1 MVEFEPYK
9 DRYEVNY
16 SLDKGKTYI
25 TEKVVEDPEEARSI
39 GTRLRAEGKRYITI
53 QQTLAEGGTLTDF
66 KFKTDWELRAAI
78 GTHIKLVMPDGTK
91 RNAAFAIAELDSI
104 ISSHNEYTFSPS
116 DNFPVDKNGQN
127 INDRNYQD
135 DKNAQAKVIDMAIN
149 VRPEDIVTDSRK
161 VSGTPIVSADGIVV
175 SGNNRTMSLKRVKN
189 DNPER
194 YEEYVTE
201 IEDRAINYGFE
212 KIERSQDGSLLV
224 VDSEGKSFEFKKP
237 VLVRI
242 DFDFPEYNTLE
253 MSKYNQATG
262 KAERPVDV
270 AIKLGKILNSNNEC
284 KEAVINIIS
293 NYETFS
299 ELYSNTADQ
308 KALSNIFIKYGI
320 LTTQAMPMY
329 FGDNRFTDAGKDLI
343 ENMLAG
349 LILEKDSLI
358 LSSEGRIKNYKQI
371 IITSLPVLVKNASL
385 GDDYSI
391 IPELNKAIIIENKIG
406 NLSFKDY
413 LAQMD
418 MFEQLPE
425 KNVLLLNRLLS
436 LGRNKFKASI
446 EGYNNSAESNK
457 EGDMFGETLTKQ
469 QIFDGHITNKIDA
482 DDVKLIDSALSNQSK
497 LSVPEKEIKTEPIAM
512 EKENTVVNAIDQNPF
527 VGGNYFAQNPDKI
540 LAQVVTGKKSR
551 WGKDIV
557 EYKGTLDDIARIDAP
572 ENFIGA
578 NKENEPIA
586 TVINTPIKDVTD
598 KDIDVLDSFKEALE
612 KNKDSV
618 TKKTTKK
625 AKKALPT
632 AIIDEVAGE
641 STTLKEAFETLNPEI
656 SLEELRAFIWYKE
669 KTGRPILNQDWIN
682 LSEPQADSR
691 STNEKIKDWVE
702 AGILYYFDGEL
713 IPSFLYLSGNIYDKQ
728 NRLIAVENINDE
740 DVEEM
745 DSAEDDEEKEM
756 EPTPK
761 VSRSDSGADKDI
773 IIERYGIDVYNR
785 QVEALMNVFSTKY
798 ANRLV
803 IKGGENTDGALVV
816 LPNSKL
822 AKNFKIKHT
831 NTMPEFKW
839 KQITAASHKNYGRPD
854 FLNRPALMRDYHVF
868 PELSLRDAFCLWLA
882 SGDVSVKSGINYADI
897 IKIYI
902 DGKNKPASSAQPD
915 EEGRYVGAQL
925 KVKQEEDA
933 TWERLKAKTKAEG
946 DRLFNIFLD
955 TELEMNDRVR
965 LETTW
970 NRQFN
975 AIVNVNYNKVPVA
988 FRSRRGEAVRPEKR
1002 EAVAFTFAS
1011 GSGLLAYDVGVGKA
1025 SLLKSDILTP
1035 TGYKKMGD
1043 IKLGDYVV
1051 GKNGKPTKV
1060 VGVFPQGI
1068 RESYRVTFSDGSFTE
1083 VTDEH
1088 LWNVQTINYRSKYKE
1103 NWKTVRTMDIKDSLF
1118 NYRGDYQYS
1127 IPMVEP
1133 VQFEAT
1139 ELPIHPYLLGV
1150 ILGDGGISCG
1160 SVHITNTEA
1169 DIMAK
1174 VKKLIPE
1181 STKLV
1186 KKINT
1191 EIQYSIIRRE
1201 NAGSNELI
1209 EKLRDLGL
1217 MGKKSA
1223 TKFIPKQYL
1232 FNTTENRLELLR
1244 GLIDTDGY
1252 IGKDSHKN
1260 GCNVTFTTVSEGL
1273 KEGVKFLVQS
1283 FGGTVIVKTKTPHYT
1298 HNGERRT
1305 GQLAYTISIRLPH
1318 DIVPVSSVKMLKKFI
1333 PKTKY
1338 QPIRF
1343 IQSIENI
1350 GFHEAQCIKVDA
1362 EDSLYVVEEF
1372 IVTHNT
1378 PSAVFTTS
1386 QFLDTGYA
1394 KRPLIIVPNQTYKQ
1408 WFGEFKT
1415 FAPHI
1420 KLNGL
1425 YNLSDNYLDEVRDVN
1440 GKVQPVEE
1448 GTVTI
1453 ITYEGLK
1460 QIGFNEETEV
1470 FLKNEVG
1477 EILMQVDRGEEKSNK
1492 KRDREFEKLN
1502 SQVEKLIGSALAKTK
1517 VNIEDLGFDFICMDE
1532 AHAAKKVFTAVKG
1545 EKEENLGN
1553 SEKETKARSQYQISS
1568 GVPSFTGIKSF
1579 MLTQYIQK
1587 HSGGGNTLLLTATP
1601 FTNSPLEI
1609 YSMLSMV
1616 GFHKLKSMGLNNL
1629 TTFFDTYVGISY
1641 ELIINSRLRPER
1653 RQVIMGFNNLLSLQ
1667 SLIRNFI
1674 NYKTGEEV
1682 NVQRPNKIVIPL
1694 KSKIVDGVRIS
1705 LPDEEQVNA
1714 TIELSPLQKDL
1725 MDRVKS
1731 YADGKID
1738 ESALCTLNFDF
1749 DEENEDAAK
1758 AEGVELSEDSLSK
1771 DEKTGVRL
1779 LKAMNHSRNLA
1790 LSPYIFECSG
1800 LGTPTYKE
1808 YVETSNKLTYVIESI
1823 RTIKEY
1829 HEKEGTA
1836 MSGVVIYMDRG
1847 VHFFP
1852 LLREYLIREAGFEEH
1867 EVGIISSKLI
1877 TPTPKGLPKDE
1888 AKEHVKNLFLG
1899 KIFNPTTMEL
1909 ETLPEEQRMKIVI
1922 GSSTIKEGIN
1932 LQAHSSALFNCW
1944 LDWNPTDIQQLEGR
1958 IYRQGNKFKNVRIV
1972 NPLMIDSMDIFM
1984 FQKLEEKTSRINT
1997 IWESDGR
2004 TNVLKTEDFN
2014 PKELKMALI
2023 KDPAVLAELETID
2036 DVDAID
2042 NEIADIKNLIKRENK
2057 IIHSVNT
2064 IVNYAEN
2071 LHDFIEQYRPGKS
2084 KIDVNAKEF
2093 APELIKNHLALARE
2107 IFTKQLDDEGKK
2119 IEAKWS
2125 RNPKKEAE
2133 GYYSNKHSYPPSK
2146 QYWFDELNLANLT
2159 LIRETNSYLVPSKLR
2174 VMDLPSHIKFLEEKV
2189 KEVESSKEKLTSEEA
2204 LKIKTEYIIQ
2214 QRLEKNIVEKP
2225 VFKLVDEFKRLN
2237 YLLSEVKPNLSA
2249 NKQPNGPLLDE
2260 KGLARIDKEALEHLE
2275 NIAKNEPDTKLLHT
2289 VEVIDA
2295 DGNKQLVYTPERIK
2309 LHDEIIKDLT
2319 KDAVC
2324 ISNDTPIAVLTGG
2337 APGSGKSSFLK
2348 KYGEYLT
2355 SDKIFHIDADLVR
2368 ERIPEYKG
2376 WNASATHQ
2384 ESRDVVNELIDTF
2397 DKPCKHDLLY
2407 DGTMSNAKKY
2417 IPLIKR
2423 IKGLGY
2429 KVFIVF
2435 MDIPKEVSV
2444 ERALGRFQRG
2454 GAKGRYVPA
2463 EVIED
2468 FYSTGKKGL
2477 DEIKNAVDGYMVV
2490 DSLTSNIIERGGI
2503 EMPRDRKYSAVFNG
2517 ESGALPAEQIKVD
2530 KPTVEQ
2536 LKARVMTIK
2545 KMIAKNPTPV
2555 LKARLKIVEKM
2566 LLTPEKFCCGG
2577 SINPY
2582 HGQEFKKGGPVE
2594 KSKGKFQLVVY
2605 AKDGSVRNAIVFK
2618 TKEAAEE
2625 NAKTYTKMGLKY
2637 DIYPYELVY
2646 TKDGVPVNRR
2656 SNEHKDHV
2664 FYHED
2669 GTKYKCL
2676 GYSEKLDDCVFQ
2688 TIPEGTKVVGCV
2700 KGFYYND
2707 PTKPKKFRDGG
2718 YVPEGEHANI
2728 YNNLIG
2734 ERERVEFL
2742 SGNFREYSDSE
2753 LSDMASLGYNSLP
2766 KKVKEVVAKWID
2778 NRHNSSLLQPYPE
2791 ETYSLWNEYWT
2802 EGARKHFIT
2811 DHFKGK
2817 KRSEYLK
2824 LINEPYSDLPSDL
2837 KLTIEKHRVEPKY
2850 ANGGLFEAKQRYADN
2865 RNKQNSKIT
2874 TLTEEQH
2881 SALSNLARVRHE
2893 FHSQIDR
2900 MVKNSDVFGKNETN
2914 LIIANIE
2921 LQKSGLKKIPFIP
2934 IVDEID
2940 IGYTSIDD
2948 NISALDV
2955 LIETGEGLDGEEMPN
2970 EEENEVA
2977 YREWY
2982 EDNYHK
2988 IYEALDVWNEKI
3000 ETYLKNIDK
3009 DHGTTYA
3016 PTGHARLKYA
3026 KGGYVRTN
3034 AFDKNEYNANFDHD
3048 EKVRK
3053 MFSDMGFND
3062 VKIKTVLTNGLSQY
3076 VSLKAKVLDEKKLYR
3091 DIFVY
3096 EDYPINLVV
3105 RVSDHFSN
3113 LERISGGVSG
3123 NTLSFE
3129 AFKKLVDN
3137 NIIEPIYRQG
3147 GSVDQKKVAKV
3158 MHEFKEHELKTHG
3171 KVVTNPKQAIA
3182 IALSEARKSE

>member
-104 ISSHNEYTFSPS
+104 IASHNEYTFSPS

-149 VRPEDIVTDSRK
+149 FRPEDIVTDSRK
-161 VSGTPIVSADGIVV
+161 VSGTPIVSAEGIVV

-237 VLVRI
+237 ILVRI

-329 FGDNRFTDAGKDLI
+329 FVDNRFTDAGKDLI

-391 IPELNKAIIIENKIG
+391 IFELNKAIIIENKIG

-457 EGDMFGETLTKQ
+457 EGDMFGEALTKQ

-482 DDVKLIDSALSNQSK
+482 DDLNLIDSALSNQSK

-540 LAQVVTGKKSR
+540 LAQVVTGNKSR

-728 NRLIAVENINDE
+728 NRLIAVENINAE

-745 DSAEDDEEKEM
+745 DSDEDDEEKEM

-1011 GSGLLAYDVGVGKA
+1011 GSGLLAYDVGVGK
-1025 SLLKSDILTP
+1025 
-1035 TGYKKMGD
+1035 
-1043 IKLGDYVV
+1043 
-1051 GKNGKPTKV
+1051 
-1060 VGVFPQGI
+1060 
-1068 RESYRVTFSDGSFTE
+1068 
-1083 VTDEH
+1083 
-1088 LWNVQTINYRSKYKE
+1088 
-1103 NWKTVRTMDIKDSLF
+1103 
-1118 NYRGDYQYS
+1118 
-1127 IPMVEP
+1127 
-1133 VQFEAT
+1133 
-1139 ELPIHPYLLGV
+1139 
-1150 ILGDGGISCG
+1150 
-1160 SVHITNTEA
+1160 
-1169 DIMAK
+1169 
-1174 VKKLIPE
+1174 
-1181 STKLV
+1181 
-1186 KKINT
+1186 
-1191 EIQYSIIRRE
+1191 
-1201 NAGSNELI
+1201 
-1209 EKLRDLGL
+1209 
-1217 MGKKSA
+1217 
-1223 TKFIPKQYL
+1223 
-1232 FNTTENRLELLR
+1232 
-1244 GLIDTDGY
+1244 
-1252 IGKDSHKN
+1252 
-1260 GCNVTFTTVSEGL
+1260 
-1273 KEGVKFLVQS
+1273 
-1283 FGGTVIVKTKTPHYT
+1283 
-1298 HNGERRT
+1298 
-1305 GQLAYTISIRLPH
+1305 
-1318 DIVPVSSVKMLKKFI
+1318 
-1333 PKTKY
+1333 
-1338 QPIRF
+1338 
-1343 IQSIENI
+1343 
-1350 GFHEAQCIKVDA
+1350 
-1362 EDSLYVVEEF
+1362 
-1372 IVTHNT
+1372 T

-1440 GKVQPVEE
+1440 GKVQMVDE

-1587 HSGGGNTLLLTATP
+1587 NSGGGNTLLLTATP

-1616 GFHKLKSMGLNNL
+1616 GFHKLKSMRLNNL

-1714 TIELSPLQKDL
+1714 TIELTPLQKDL
-1725 MDRVKS
+1725 MDGVKS

-1738 ESALCTLNFDF
+1738 ESTLCTLNFDF

-1758 AEGVELSEDSLSK
+1758 AEGVELSEDSLSN

-1852 LLREYLIREAGFEEH
+1852 LLREYLIREVGFEEH

-1922 GSSTIKEGIN
+1922 GSSTIREGIN
-1932 LQAHSSALFNCW
+1932 LQAHSSVLFNCW

-2064 IVNYAEN
+2064 IVNYAEK
-2071 LHDFIEQYRPGKS
+2071 LHDFIEEYRPGKS

-2159 LIRETNSYLVPSKLR
+2159 LVRETNSYLVPSKLR

-2503 EMPRDRKYSAVFNG
+2503 EMPKDRKYSAVFNG
-2517 ESGALPAEQIKVD
+2517 ESGALPAEQIKVE

-2594 KSKGKFQLVVY
+2594 KSEGKFQLVVY

-2766 KKVKEVVAKWID
+2766 KKVKEVVAKWIE

-2865 RNKQNSKIT
+2865 RNKENAKIK

-2881 SALSNLARVRHE
+2881 SALSDLARVRHE
-2893 FHSQIDR
+2893 FHSSIDT
-2900 MVKNSDVFGKNETN
+2900 MVKNGDVFGKNETN

-2934 IVDEID
+2934 IVDEGD

-2948 NISALDV
+2948 NITPLDV
-2955 LIETGEGLDGEEMPN
+2955 LIETGEGLDGEDMPN

-2988 IYEALDVWNEKI
+2988 IYEALDVWNGKI

-3016 PTGHARLKYA
+3016 PTGHARLKYNKGGSVPA
-3026 KGGYVRTN
+3026 KG
-3034 AFDKNEYNANFDHD
+3034 FEKNVYNPNFDHD

-3076 VSLKAKVLDEKKLYR
+3076 VSLKAKVLDEKKLYN
-3091 DIFVY
+3091 DIFVF
-3096 EDYPINLVV
+3096 EDYPVDLIV
-3105 RVSDHFSN
+3105 RVSDHTSN
-3113 LERISGGVSG
+3113 LEKISGGVSG

-3182 IALSEARKSE
+3182 IALSEARKIE